1 MLTAIT
7 LQNFRTYKKRTIS
20 LHPRLTLIIGPNA
33 IGKTNILEAMYAL
46 AIGKSFR
53 AEKEEEVITWE
64 EEIGRVVGKTE
75 EDTLE
80 LLVTH
85 GVVGGEYAPKKRF
98 MVNGVTRRLI
108 DFTGKMPAVLFW
120 PEDLSLVID
129 SPSTRRE
136 YLNRVL
142 IQIDREYR
150 RNLYQYEKGL
160 RQRNKVL
167 FFIRE
172 GTADRSQLPYWNEL
186 LIRTGQYIT
195 TKREEFVDFLNTRQ
209 HPVQKD
215 RGSKSKEYTLHY
227 DKSIISEERLDQ
239 YKNEEISAK
248 TTLVGPHR
256 DDIIFNFTTDD
267 KQTRRELANYGS
279 RGEQRLGVLWCKLGE
294 LLFIEEKIGIKP
306 MLFLDD
312 IFSELDFQHQEDV
325 IELITH
331 YQTVMTSADR
341 GVLQRFGHNDLN
353 LIELK

>member
-7 LQNFRTYKKRTIS
+7 LQNFRTYKKRTVS

-64 EEIGRVVGKTE
+64 EEIGRVIGKTE

-160 RQRNKVL
+160 RH
-167 FFIRE
+167 
-172 GTADRSQLPYWNEL
+172 ADGDSGDSRLARRWN
-186 LIRTGQYIT
+186 
-195 TKREEFVDFLNTRQ
+195 
-209 HPVQKD
+209 
-215 RGSKSKEYTLHY
+215 
-227 DKSIISEERLDQ
+227 
-239 YKNEEISAK
+239 
-248 TTLVGPHR
+248 
-256 DDIIFNFTTDD
+256 
-267 KQTRRELANYGS
+267 
-279 RGEQRLGVLWCKLGE
+279 
-294 LLFIEEKIGIKP
+294 
-306 MLFLDD
+306 
-312 IFSELDFQHQEDV
+312 
-325 IELITH
+325 
-331 YQTVMTSADR
+331 
-341 GVLQRFGHNDLN
+341 
-353 LIELK
+353 